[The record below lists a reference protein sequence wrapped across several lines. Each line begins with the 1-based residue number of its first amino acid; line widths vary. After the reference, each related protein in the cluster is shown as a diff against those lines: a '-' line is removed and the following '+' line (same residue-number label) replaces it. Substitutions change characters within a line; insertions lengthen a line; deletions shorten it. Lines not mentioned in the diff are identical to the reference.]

1 MYTER
6 MVTPPSLRERTRRAV
21 HAEITETAMRL
32 FAQNGFDATTVDQ
45 IAAAAGISRRSF
57 FHYFGS
63 KEDLVLGDTDALGES
78 VRAALEAR
86 PAPESAWTA
95 IRAAFLT
102 LQSTENTSAERLA
115 LAGMYHDA
123 PSLRARHLEKHLRW
137 QALLAPEVQRRL
149 GLPDSVTPDPRA
161 RAFVAAA
168 LACLDAAVDAW
179 YESSGAADP
188 AQLFDEAIATLR
200 A

>member
-1 MYTER
+1 
-6 MVTPPSLRERTRRAV
+6 MVETPSLRERTRRAV
-21 HAEITETAMRL
+21 RAEIAEAAMGL
-32 FAQNGFDATTVDQ
+32 FSRNGFDATTVDQ

-86 PAPESAWTA
+86 PADESAWTA
-95 IRAAFLT
+95 IRAAFET
-102 LQSTENTSAERLA
+102 LQSAKGTAEERLA
-115 LAGMYHDA
+115 LARMCHDA
-123 PSLRARHLEKHLRW
+123 PSLRARHLEKNLRW
-137 QALLAPEVQRRL
+137 QELLAPGVQRRL
-149 GLPDSVTPDPRA
+149 GLPDTETPDPRA

-168 LACLDAAVDAW
+168 LACVDAAIDAW
-179 YESSGAADP
+179 SQSDGAADP
-188 AQLFDEAIATLR
+188 LELFDEAVAVLR